1 MAQPLLTRLVLW
13 AFERFYHEGAW
24 TYDTVAWLVSR
35 GYWSAWIATV
45 LPDVQARTILELGC
59 GTGYLQRGR
68 LAAPHLTVG
77 LDESAP
83 MLRHTRRRLRRAGA
97 AGHLVRGRAQSLP
110 FGAASWPI
118 VVSTFPAPYL
128 FDRATLADIRRVLQ
142 PTGRLLIV
150 DGGVVPPGLHQ
161 RVIAAIYRVL
171 LGAEQAA
178 ADQPASAVD
187 RRVQRLEQ
195 AGFAV
200 QSAWRTV
207 GRSQV
212 QVLECEVADGWHQ

>member
-13 AFERFYHEGAW
+13 AFDRFYHEGAW
-24 TYDTVAWLVSR
+24 SYDTVAWLVSR
-35 GYWSAWIATV
+35 GYWPAWVATV
-45 LPDVQARTILELGC
+45 LPDVQDRPILELGC
-59 GTGYLQRGR
+59 GTGYLQHGR
-68 LAAPHLTVG
+68 LAAPQLTVG

-97 AGHLVRGRAQSLP
+97 AGGLVRGIAQRLP
-110 FGAASWPI
+110 FGDHVWPI

-128 FDRATLADIRRVLQ
+128 FDPATLAEIRRVLR
-142 PTGRLLIV
+142 PDGHLLIV

-161 RVIAAIYRVL
+161 RAIATIYRVL

-178 ADQPASAVD
+178 VERPGSGVD

-200 QSAWRTV
+200 RSEWRTV

-212 QVLECEVADGWHQ
+212 QVLQCEVADGWHV